1 LQDVTESKDI
11 IQKELDETNCW
22 YNNQQQL
29 MEEMKKLNQHV
40 SDLEE
45 QRDLLSRSTRVQQ
58 ELHKRLM
65 AHHGIGKCEMIPKP
79 EVDTQP
85 QRMQTTNASVKK
97 FFKKEETP
105 R

>member
-1 LQDVTESKDI
+1 MQDVTESKDI

-58 ELHKRLM
+58 ELHKRLL
-65 AHHGIGKCEMIPKP
+65 ANHGIGKCEQIPKP
-79 EVDTQP
+79 QADP
-85 QRMQTTNASVKK
+85 LPSRMQTTNASVKK
-97 FFKKEETP
+97 FFKKDETP
-105 R
+105 K